1 MEQTKLLFRA
11 ALIVALIAVGARI
24 QIPLP
29 YFDYYTLQFTF
40 VLLGA
45 ALLPPIYAFGAVAA
59 YVVMG
64 LLGIPVFAGGGGIS
78 YILRPSFGYLIG
90 FALCAGALSYV
101 HQNYAVHTKK
111 QYFLMNLL
119 GIVIVYFFGLTYKT
133 AILYWYL
140 NETVDWAVLLST
152 AFAFD
157 IPTDIIMVAIL
168 SLGERRIFKA
178 LRAFSRQRKPKQMHM
193 A

>member
-64 LLGIPVFAGGGGIS
+64 LLGIPVFIHESDLSMGLANKIA
-78 YILRPSFGYLIG
+78 YR
-90 FALCAGALSYV
+90 FA
-101 HQNYAVHTKK
+101 TT
-111 QYFLMNLL
+111 M
-119 GIVIVYFFGLTYKT
+119 
-133 AILYWYL
+133 
-140 NETVDWAVLLST
+140 
-152 AFAFD
+152 
-157 IPTDIIMVAIL
+157 
-168 SLGERRIFKA
+168 
-178 LRAFSRQRKPKQMHM
+178 
-193 A
+193 